1 MSLVMWDQSTFFPIS
16 RNFLFR
22 QSRNLVSQ
30 NFLKRGHEVRA
41 HSTTHYE
48 AAFVGSQVLYF
59 TWASASISRVGTF
72 KRTISR
78 ERPRLKI
85 ISNDS
90 NLNPEKCRQNYRL
103 IGLFE
108 WHKEWKN
115 KEIVKKS
122 YYENYKVLLLF

>member
-1 MSLVMWDQSTFFPIS
+1 MWDQSTFFSIS

-41 HSTTHYE
+41 HSTTTHYE
-48 AAFVGSQVLYF
+48 AAFSGSTVLYF
-59 TWASASISRVGTF
+59 TWGSASQHQQSRTF

-90 NLNPEKCRQNYRL
+90 DLNPEKCRQNYRL